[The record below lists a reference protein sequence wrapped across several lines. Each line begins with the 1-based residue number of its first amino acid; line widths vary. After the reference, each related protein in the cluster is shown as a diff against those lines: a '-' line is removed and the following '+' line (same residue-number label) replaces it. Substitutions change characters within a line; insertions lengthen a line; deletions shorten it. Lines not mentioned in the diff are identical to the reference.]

1 MRLAWMLLATALATP
16 AWAAAPIEYDLVANA
31 PLAHTWQAGVVAD
44 AASDGFVKYTRDMYG
59 RWKQTTEDA
68 RPVWLSNGVQ
78 ANLWL
83 PVGPELKGKK
93 LALEAVFK
101 PIGKDQRLDAF
112 VNGKKIASPT
122 VTNGWNTLRLE
133 LPGGTVKPGF
143 AHVRLH
149 FRRSSAYKGTKT
161 AVGIRAVRV
170 GDASAPALPSDE
182 AGLKALLGRVSGGN
196 ITLPEGGGL
205 DYYVTPVK
213 GQTLTGSVAG
223 GDIKVIARL
232 DKGGE
237 KALGGGANLN
247 VKLDAVA
254 GKAVRLMLRGK
265 GTLSNAKIGGGT
277 AGTVTPK
284 KPKYVVFWL
293 IDTLRADKLGF
304 YDMPNANK
312 RPKVKTPNLD
322 ALAKES
328 AIFEPFYVQGNE
340 SKASH
345 ASLFTGTYPVKHGVY
360 THKANLKSSHT
371 TIAEAFKKAGFKTA
385 GFCSNGYI
393 SKKWNY
399 IQGFD
404 KFVNFIREGK
414 ANNARAVAKAAIR
427 WIDKNKDKPF
437 YLYLGTSD
445 PHVTYRRHQEFIG
458 QYDKNDKSY
467 NGRFKKSLSGVEIGK
482 LKGRKTP
489 PGARDRKRIEALYE
503 NEIAF
508 NDKHFGTLVD
518 HLKKV
523 GIWDETVV
531 IISADHGDEFW
542 EHGSCGHGH
551 NLHQELVNVPLM
563 IRYPGVLP
571 AGRVT
576 SGTDGVDLLP
586 TLQALLGQ
594 PMANDVQGADVLPF
608 VGAKS
613 AYPMAVMASQGKGSF
628 ALAAGPAKVIMRSE
642 KSITAYDIGRDTAEL
657 TDVFGTKMVT
667 TMAALDPLAIYL
679 SRKKT
684 WKKSAWGAPNNL
696 TKAFK

>member
-1 MRLAWMLLATALATP
+1 MRLAWLLLAALITPALAATP
-16 AWAAAPIEYDLVANA
+16 IDYDLVANA
-31 PLAHTWQAGVVAD
+31 PLAHTWQGGVVAD
-44 AASDGFVKYTRDMYG
+44 AATEGFIKYTRDMYG
-59 RWKQTTEDA
+59 RWKKTTEDG

-83 PVGPELKGKK
+83 PIGPELKGKK

-101 PIGKDQRLDAF
+101 PIGKKQRLDVF
-112 VNGKKIASPT
+112 VDNKKIASPT
-122 VTNGWNTLRLE
+122 VTDGFNTLRLE
-133 LPGGTVKPGF
+133 LAAPIKPGF

-161 AVGIRAVRV
+161 AVGIRAVRIAE
-170 GDASAPALPSDE
+170 ASAPALPGDE
-182 AGLKALLGRVSGGN
+182 PALKALLTRFSGGTVT
-196 ITLPEGGGL
+196 ISEGGGL

-213 GQTLTGSVAG
+213 GQTLTGTTT
-223 GDIKVIARL
+223 GDIKISARL

-237 KALGGGANLN
+237 KALGGGASLNINLD
-247 VKLDAVA
+247 KVA
-254 GKAVRLMLRGK
+254 GNAVRLMVRGK
-265 GTLSNAKIGGGT
+265 GTLSGVKIGGGT
-277 AGTVTPK
+277 AGTVTVK

-293 IDTLRADKLGF
+293 IDTLRADKLKF

-328 AIFEPFYVQGNE
+328 AVFEPFYVQGNE

-360 THKANLKSSHT
+360 TEKANLKSKHT
-371 TIAEAFKKAGFKTA
+371 TIAEAFKKGGFKTA

-393 SKKWNY
+393 SKKWNFT
-399 IQGFD
+399 QGFD
-404 KFVNFIREGK
+404 KFENFIRQGK
-414 ANNARAVAKAAIR
+414 ANNAKAVSNAAIR

-445 PHVTYRRHQEFIG
+445 PHVTYRRHKEFIG
-458 QYDKNDKSY
+458 QYDKGDKSY
-467 NGRFKKSLSGVEIGK
+467 GGRFKKNLTGGEIGK
-482 LKGRKTP
+482 LKGRKSP

-508 NDKHFGTLVD
+508 NDKHFGRLVD

-523 GIWDETVV
+523 GIWGETMV

-551 NLHQELVNVPLM
+551 SLHQELVNVPLM

-576 SGTDGVDLLP
+576 NGTDGVDLLP

-594 PMANDVQGADVLPF
+594 PMAKDVQGANILPY
-608 VGAKS
+608 VGASK
-613 AYPMAVMASQGKGSF
+613 AYPTAVMASQGTGSF

-642 KSITAYDIGRDTAEL
+642 KSIKAFDLNRDSAEL

-667 TMAALDPLAIYL
+667 TLAALDPLALYL
-679 SRKKT
+679 TRKKT
-684 WKKSAWGAPNNL
+684 WTKSTWGAPNNI
-696 TKAFK
+696 TPAFK